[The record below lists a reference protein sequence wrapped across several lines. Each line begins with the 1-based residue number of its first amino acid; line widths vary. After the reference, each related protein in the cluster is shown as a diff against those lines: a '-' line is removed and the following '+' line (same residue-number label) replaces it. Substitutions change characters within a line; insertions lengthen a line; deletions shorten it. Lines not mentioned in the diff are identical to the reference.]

1 MEPYD
6 FPPPTVALAS
16 HAIPQTPHRLDRTD
30 RFEIK
35 SKRGSAP
42 AITSLRESPLLLRLT
57 EVIALTAMSRGT
69 IINKVNAR
77 EFCQPIRMGVR
88 SIRFVKSEVIAW
100 IEERVKER
108 DARKGGAQ

>member
-1 MEPYD
+1 MNHHSPQSPSASSARQVTPQIATQLEQIGNSRTQSD
-6 FPPPTVALAS
+6 RRTNPPPKE
-16 HAIPQTPHRLDRTD
+16 PR
-30 RFEIK
+30 
-35 SKRGSAP
+35 
-42 AITSLRESPLLLRLT
+42 LLLRLA
-57 EVIALTAMSRGT
+57 EVIELTAMSRGT